1 MKLLVTGGAGFIG
14 SNFVAQRVHAGDEVI
29 VLDLLTYAGH
39 LENLAPVRDDHRFV
53 QGDVCD
59 KERVGQLV
67 TADLDAVVNFAAESH
82 VDRSILDSGD
92 FVRTNVLGVQ
102 VLLDA
107 VQRAGC
113 GRLLQVSTDEVYG
126 PIAPRQTA
134 TERSNLAPSSP
145 YASSKAAADLLCLAF
160 RQTHG
165 TPVMITRCTN
175 NYGPY
180 QYPEKLIPLFLLRA
194 MAGEELPLYGDGLHE
209 RDWLHVEDHCR
220 ALAAVLEGGKD
231 GEVYN
236 IAYGEPVPNRLVVE
250 ALLHELDLP
259 DTPIRS
265 VEDRPGHDRRYAVA
279 SRKIRDGLGWQPTIP
294 LGTGLTRT
302 VAWYRDNRAWLEAV
316 TGPEFDQYCAAL
328 YGDRKDA

>member
-14 SNFVAQRVHAGDEVI
+14 SNFVAHRVAAGDEVF

-39 LENLAPVRDDHRFV
+39 LENLAPVRDDIRFV
-53 QGDVCD
+53 HGDICD
-59 KERVGQLV
+59 KGTVAELV
-67 TADLDAVVNFAAESH
+67 TSDLDAVVNFAAESH

-107 VQRAGC
+107 VQRSGC
-113 GRLLQVSTDEVYG
+113 ARLLQVSTDEVYG
-126 PIAPRQTA
+126 PTAPRQVA

-165 TPVMITRCTN
+165 TPVLITRCTN
-175 NYGPY
+175 NYGPH

-194 MAGEELPLYGDGLHE
+194 MADEELPLYGDGLHE

-220 ALAAVLEGGKD
+220 ALSAVLADGKD

-250 ALLHELDLP
+250 ALLHELEKP
-259 DTPIRS
+259 DTLIRS
-265 VEDRPGHDRRYAVA
+265 VEDRPGHDRRYAVDSKKVRA
-279 SRKIRDGLGWQPTIP
+279 DLGWEPRIP
-294 LGTGLTRT
+294 LGTGLART
-302 VAWYRDNRAWLEAV
+302 VAWYRNHREWLEAV
-316 TGPEFDQYCAAL
+316 TGPEFEQYCEAL
-328 YGDRKDA
+328 YGERGDA